1 MGQSGK
7 LGVKKRIKMFFG
19 EFEYKID
26 EKGRVP
32 IPPRF
37 RRELKEGVVLTPG
50 IEKCI
55 TAYPLSEWKKLA
67 ATLTTGSVTRSK
79 SRRLNRAIFATAFS
93 LNIDGQGR
101 IALPIPLRQSA
112 GIEDEIIIAG
122 ANTYLELWNK
132 EQWEAEKAISQ
143 EQTWQIIE
151 SLEKH

>member
-1 MGQSGK
+1 
-7 LGVKKRIKMFFG
+7 MFFG

-79 SRRLNRAIFATAFS
+79 LRWLNRAILATAFS

-101 IALPIPLRQSA
+101 IALPVPLRQYA
-112 GIEDEIIIAG
+112 GIEDEVVIAG
-122 ANTYLELWNK
+122 ANNYLELWNK